1 MDYKYDEGKE
11 KSGACQSGS
20 LKWEIVMA
28 TWELEDGL
36 LLFSSTI
43 THCTEQ
49 DVTEQGDPNR
59 VSLRVM
65 PTVVKMQGWFSPRS
79 AF

>member
-1 MDYKYDEGKE
+1 MGNSDDH
-11 KSGACQSGS
+11 
-20 LKWEIVMA
+20 MA
-28 TWELEDGL
+28 AGGWIALIL
-36 LLFSSTI
+36 LHHY
-43 THCTEQ
+43 HCTEQ